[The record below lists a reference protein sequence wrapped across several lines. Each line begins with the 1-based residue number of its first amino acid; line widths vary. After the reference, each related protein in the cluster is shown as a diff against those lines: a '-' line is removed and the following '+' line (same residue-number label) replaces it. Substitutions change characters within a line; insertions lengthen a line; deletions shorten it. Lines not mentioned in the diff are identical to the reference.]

1 LSPPNIKIEIDTV
14 LKMSYYLFKVTP
26 NKEQKKLLTEEQS
39 SNPKA
44 A

>member
-1 LSPPNIKIEIDTV
+1 
-14 LKMSYYLFKVTP
+14 MSYYLFEVTL
-26 NKEQKKLLTEEQS
+26 NKKQKKLLTEEQS